1 MVEPSARFEDIKIPL
16 SEPLHGIEEVSA
28 VLGVPRWW
36 PTGSRVSVVMAH
48 GDGANGNMDD
58 PAIEGLHRELTERRY
73 LTLRFNFPFAE
84 AGKRRPDSMPVLRRV
99 MRAAV
104 AALGRDPTAA
114 PAHLFLGGKGL
125 GAQVAADLASSRVR
139 VDGLFLMA
147 YPLHPTDKPEELRP
161 EQLFRIVSPSLFLQ
175 GDRDR
180 TCDVE
185 SLRRTLVRVGAPTL
199 LQVIHE
205 ADRHFKVTKKSG
217 RTPEEVRDEMVGALD
232 DWIQEILGGTS

>member
-1 MVEPSARFEDIKIPL
+1 MVEPSAKYEEVKIPL
-16 SEPLHGIEEVSA
+16 SETIHGVDEVSG

-48 GDGANGNMDD
+48 GSTGDMNE
-58 PAIEGLHRELTERRY
+58 PAIEAVHRELTERRY

-84 AGKRRPDSMPVLRRV
+84 AGKRRPDDMPALRRT
-99 MRAAV
+99 MRAAI
-104 AALGRDPTAA
+104 ASLGRDPTAA

-147 YPLHPTDKPEELRP
+147 YPLHPSGKPEELQP

-175 GDRDR
+175 GDRDK
-180 TCDVE
+180 TCDIE
-185 SLRRTLVRVGAPTL
+185 ALRRTLVRVGAPTV
-199 LQVIHE
+199 LQVIEE
-205 ADRHFKVTKKSG
+205 ADRNFKVLKKSG
-217 RTPEEVRDEMVGALD
+217 RTAEDVVEQMSASLD
-232 DWIQEILGGTS
+232 DWIQSVLGGTV